1 MSYTQYP
8 SASPQGSTNQPVMNN
23 EPKKDNRN
31 LIYALLV
38 GALICTWGYII
49 YDKGK
54 VKEEKIQFVDRIIK
68 DSMDRSALQDQF
80 NLLSGK
86 ADSITINNQQLQG
99 ALAEKNSDIQK
110 LKSNIAATLKKKNLT
125 AAELVEAQKQI
136 AELQNKVES
145 LYAEVEKLQAENKQL
160 TASNDQLNTEKKQLT
175 EEKGNLQ
182 SDLSKTKE
190 EKAKVE
196 DVASTLHA
204 SNINVTAINL
214 RGSKEKETTKAK
226 KADYFKVSFDIDENR
241 IAASGSKSLMV
252 CIYHPDG
259 SLSLSSGSFTD
270 RNGKTVQYTNK
281 VDINYEQGKKQ
292 PVSFQWN
299 PGDKFQPGDYKIEI
313 YNNGFKIGQGTKN
326 MSKSSFLGL

>member
-8 SASPQGSTNQPVMNN
+8 SATPQGSGNQPAFNN

-38 GALICTWGYII
+38 GALICTWGYIV
-49 YDKGK
+49 YDKSK
-54 VKEEKIQFVDRIIK
+54 TKEERIQFVDRIVK
-68 DSMDRSALQDQF
+68 DSMDRNALQEQF

-99 ALAEKNSDIQK
+99 ALAEKNNDIQK
-110 LKSNIAATLKKKNLT
+110 LRSSIAATLKKKNLT
-125 AAELVEAQKQI
+125 AAELAEAQKQI

-160 TASNDQLNTEKKQLT
+160 TASNEQLNTEKKQLT
-175 EEKGNLQ
+175 EEKGTLQ
-182 SDLSKTKE
+182 NDLSKTKE

-196 DVASTLHA
+196 DLASTLHA
-204 SNINVTAINL
+204 SNINITAINL
-214 RGSKEKETTKAK
+214 RGSKERETSKAK

-241 IAASGSKSLMV
+241 VAASGSKALMV

-270 RNGKTVQYTNK
+270 RNGKTIQYTNK

-292 PVSFQWN
+292 TVNFQWN
-299 PGDKFQPGDYKIEI
+299 PGDKFQPGDYRVEI
-313 YNNGFKIGQGTKN
+313 YNNGFKIGQGTKT

>member
-8 SASPQGSTNQPVMNN
+8 SATPQGSGNQPVFNN

-49 YDKGK
+49 YDKSK
-54 VKEEKIQFVDRIIK
+54 TKEERIQFVDRIVK
-68 DSMDRSALQDQF
+68 DSMDRSALQEQF

-99 ALAEKNSDIQK
+99 ALAEKNNDIQK
-110 LKSNIAATLKKKNLT
+110 LRSSIAATLKKKNLT
-125 AAELVEAQKQI
+125 AAELAEAQKQI

-160 TASNDQLNTEKKQLT
+160 TASNEQLNTEKKQLT
-175 EEKGNLQ
+175 EEKGTLQ
-182 SDLSKTKE
+182 NDLSKTKE

-196 DVASTLHA
+196 DLASTLHA
-204 SNINVTAINL
+204 SNINITAINL
-214 RGSKEKETTKAK
+214 RGSKEKETSKAK

-241 IAASGSKSLMV
+241 VAPSGSKALMV

-270 RNGKTVQYTNK
+270 RQGKTIQYTNK

-292 PVSFQWN
+292 TVNFQWN
-299 PGDKFQPGDYKIEI
+299 PGDKFQPGDYRIEI
-313 YNNGFKIGQGTKN
+313 YNNGFKIGQGTKS